1 MARFLI
7 ATMPITGHVGPG
19 IPIARTLVER
29 GHEVW
34 WYTGSRF
41 QAKVEAAGARYV
53 PMKAAYDFD
62 DLAINEAFPGR
73 AALKDFAQLKFDLK
87 HIFGDAAT
95 GQIEDLKAILQEYP
109 ADVILCDTGFTGVRL
124 LHEQGG
130 PPWAA
135 FGITALTITSRDTA
149 PFGLG
154 ILPSAGPAG
163 RLRNRALNWLLD
175 NVLFRDVNV
184 NYNRVRAGMG
194 LPRFKGGIYDTPISP
209 FLYLQATV
217 PEFEYP
223 RSDLPP
229 QVAFIGPFLP
239 APPATFTPPA
249 WWDELLTGKRPV
261 VHVTQGTSATDS
273 DQLIVPTL
281 RALAGE
287 DVLVVATTGG
297 KSIESVKL
305 DPLPANV
312 RLEPFIPYH
321 HLMPHVTAMVTNG
334 GYGGVQTALAHGIPL
349 VVAGSTEDKPEIAN
363 RVAWSG
369 TGLNLKTK
377 SPTPDQVRAAVRRA
391 LAEPQFRRQAQQ
403 MQAAIA
409 QYDPATEAALLLE
422 QLAATK
428 QPVVQHAAA
437 AMSEARLQGKA
448 ATIA

>member
-19 IPIARTLVER
+19 IPIARKLVER
-29 GHEVW
+29 GHEVR

-41 QAKVEAAGARYV
+41 QAKVEATGARYV
-53 PMKAAYDFD
+53 PMHAAYDFD
-62 DLAINEAFPGR
+62 DLAINDAFPGR

-87 HIFGDAAT
+87 RIFGDAGI
-95 GQIEDLKAILQEYP
+95 GQVADLKAIMQEYP
-109 ADVILCDTGFTGVRL
+109 ADVILCDTGFAGARL

-135 FGITALTITSRDTA
+135 FGITALTISSRDTA

-154 ILPSAGPAG
+154 ILPSTGAAGH
-163 RLRNRALNWLLD
+163 LRNRVLNWLLD
-175 NVLFRDVNV
+175 NVLFRDVNA
-184 NYNRVRAGMG
+184 NFQRIRAEMG
-194 LPRFKGGIYDTPISP
+194 LPPGKGGIYDSPISP

-223 RSDLPP
+223 RSDLPA

-239 APPATFTPPA
+239 DPPATFTPPA
-249 WWDELLTGKRPV
+249 WWDELLTSKRPV
-261 VHVTQGTSATDS
+261 IHVTQGTSATDS
-273 DQLIVPTL
+273 DQLIVPAL
-281 RALAGE
+281 QALAGE
-287 DVLVVATTGG
+287 EVLVVATTGG
-297 KSIESVKL
+297 KPVETVKL

-312 RLEPFIPYH
+312 RLERFIPYH
-321 HLMPHVTAMVTNG
+321 YLMPHVTAMVTNG
-334 GYGGVQTALAHGIPL
+334 GYGGVQTALAHGVPL

-377 SPTPDQVRAAVRRA
+377 TPTSDQVRAAVRQV
-391 LAEPQFRRQAQQ
+391 LAEPRFRRQAQQ

-409 QYDPATEAALLLE
+409 QYDAPAEAVLLLE
-422 QLAATK
+422 QLAATR
-428 QPVVQHAAA
+428 QPVVQRAAK
-437 AMSEARLQGKA
+437 AMGAARLKA
-448 ATIA
+448 AGVA

>member
-19 IPIARTLVER
+19 IPIARKLVER
-29 GHEVW
+29 GHEVR

-41 QAKVEAAGARYV
+41 QAKVEATGARYI
-53 PMKAAYDFD
+53 PMHAAYDFD
-62 DLAINEAFPGR
+62 DLAINDAFPGR

-87 HIFGDAAT
+87 RIFGDAGI
-95 GQIEDLKAILQEYP
+95 GQVTDLKAIMQEYP
-109 ADVILCDTGFTGVRL
+109 ADVILCDTGFAGARL

-135 FGITALTITSRDTA
+135 FGITALTISSRDTA

-154 ILPSAGPAG
+154 ILPSTGAAGH
-163 RLRNRALNWLLD
+163 LRNRILNWLLD
-175 NVLFRDVNV
+175 NVLFRDVNA
-184 NYNRVRAGMG
+184 NFQRIRAEMG
-194 LPRFKGGIYDTPISP
+194 LPRSKGGIYDSPISP

-239 APPATFTPPA
+239 DPPATFTPPA
-249 WWDELLTGKRPV
+249 WWDELLTSKRPV

-273 DQLIVPTL
+273 DQLIVPAL
-281 RALAGE
+281 QALAGE

-297 KSIESVKL
+297 KPVESVKL

-312 RLEPFIPYH
+312 RLERFIPYH
-321 HLMPHVTAMVTNG
+321 HLMPHVMAMVTNG
-334 GYGGVQTALAHGIPL
+334 GYGGVQTALAHGVPL

-377 SPTPDQVRAAVRRA
+377 TPTPDQVRTAVRQV
-391 LAEPQFRRQAQQ
+391 LAEPRFRQQAQQ

-409 QYDPATEAALLLE
+409 QYDAPAEAVLLLE

-428 QPVVQHAAA
+428 QPVVQRTAAPVGA
-437 AMSEARLQGKA
+437 ARLKA
-448 ATIA
+448 AGPA

>member
-19 IPIARTLVER
+19 IPIARKLVER

-53 PMKAAYDFD
+53 PMQAAYDFD

-73 AALKDFAQLKFDLK
+73 AELKDFAQLKFDLK

-95 GQIEDLKAILQEYP
+95 GQIEDLKAILQEFP
-109 ADVILCDTGFTGVRL
+109 ADVILCDTGFTGARL
-124 LHEQGG
+124 LHEQGS

-135 FGITALTITSRDTA
+135 FGITALTIASRDTA

-184 NYNRVRAGMG
+184 NYNRVRTGMG

-209 FLYLQATV
+209 FLYLQGTIR
-217 PEFEYP
+217 EFEYP
-223 RSDLPP
+223 RGDLPP
-229 QVAFIGPFLP
+229 QVAFIGPVLP
-239 APPATFTPPA
+239 DPPATFTPPA
-249 WWDELLTGKRPV
+249 WWDELLTSKRPV

-297 KSIESVKL
+297 KPVDSVNL
-305 DPLPANV
+305 HPLPANV
-312 RLEPFIPYH
+312 RLERFIPYH

-334 GYGGVQTALAHGIPL
+334 GYGGVQTALAHGVPL
-349 VVAGSTEDKPEIAN
+349 VVAGNTEDKPEIAN

-377 SPTPDQVRAAVRRA
+377 TPAPDQVRAAVRRV

-409 QYDPATEAALLLE
+409 QFDPANEAALLLE
-422 QLAATK
+422 QLAVTK
-428 QPVVQHAAA
+428 QPVVQHATTARAA
-437 AMSEARLQGKA
+437 VRL
-448 ATIA
+448 